1 MSFSIDQL
9 SICLNDRPLFE
20 AINLTVNPGDIAAIM
35 GPSGSGKST
44 LLSAISGTLT
54 GDFQLKGDIT
64 LNGTSLIPL
73 PVEKRGVGILF
84 QDDLLFP
91 HLNVFDNLV
100 FGLPEGLSKQEK
112 RVQIQ
117 AALSSS
123 GLEGFESRDVGT
135 LSGGQRAR
143 ISLLRTLLSSPRLI
157 LLDEP
162 FSKLDMQLRKQF
174 REQVFKQIKA
184 FNIPAL
190 LVTHDEQDV
199 PEGSETLILE
209 KYNAG

>member
-9 SICLNDRPLFE
+9 SICLHNKALFD
-20 AINLTVNPGDIAAIM
+20 AINLTVNNGKIAAIM

-44 LLSAISGTLT
+44 LLSAISGTLPAN
-54 GDFQLKGDIT
+54 FQIKGDIR
-64 LNGTSLIPL
+64 LNGESLKTI

-91 HLNVFDNLV
+91 HLNVFDNLA
-100 FGLPEGLSKQEK
+100 FGLPAGLSKQDK
-112 RVQIQ
+112 HKKLL
-117 AALSSS
+117 AALASSR
-123 GLEGFESRDVGT
+123 LEGFETRDVAT

-143 ISLLRTLLSSPRLI
+143 ISLLRTLLSNPRLI

-162 FSKLDMQLRKQF
+162 FSKLDVQLRTQF
-174 REQVFKQIKA
+174 RQRVFDQIKEY
-184 FNIPAL
+184 NIPAL

-199 PEGSETLILE
+199 PPGSNTLILE
-209 KYNAG
+209 NQYA